1 MKQKTVLF
9 ESWRGKYADSPRAIS
24 EALQKLRPD
33 LKLIWVADESTRLP
47 DGVARVRRHT
57 PEYFARLYSC
67 DYLISNDVVSK
78 HLVKGPRVRYLQT
91 WHGTPFKTI
100 GFDEE
105 FRSYPGAAAHQKRLE
120 RDIRKWDYLL
130 SPAPSSS
137 DILRGAF
144 RFDGELLET
153 GYPRNDILKS
163 ADAPRIRE
171 EVRKELGVDPS
182 SLVVLNAPTW
192 RDDSP
197 DPEGKFK
204 DPEVLDLELLEKT
217 TPAGTVILNRMH
229 NVVKTAPRGR
239 DGFTLDVSKYP
250 DIAELYLAADVMV
263 SDYSSAI
270 FDFAVTGKPIVLFPY
285 DLARYRDSVRGLY
298 YDYEEW
304 APGTIVTDTESL
316 GAALSNLEQEHRA
329 NAERYQTFVSRF
341 CPLDDGQASVRVV
354 DRVFGY

>member
-1 MKQKTVLF
+1 MKAKTVLF

-24 EALQKLRPD
+24 EVLQRLRPD
-33 LKLIWVADESTRLP
+33 LKLVWVANESTRLP
-47 DGVARVRRHT
+47 EGVARVRRHT

-78 HLVKGPRVRYLQT
+78 HLVKGPNVTYLQT

-105 FRSYPGAAAHQKRLE
+105 FHTYPGAAAHHKRMV

-137 DILRGAF
+137 EILRRAF
-144 RFDGELLET
+144 RFDGELLEA

-163 ADAPRIRE
+163 AEAPGIRE
-171 EVRKELGVDPS
+171 AVRNELGLDPS
-182 SLVVLNAPTW
+182 ALVVLNAPTW

-197 DPEGKFK
+197 DPAGKFK
-204 DPEVLDLELLEKT
+204 DPEVLDLDVLQKT
-217 TPAGTVILNRMH
+217 TPAGTVVLNRMH
-229 NVVKTAPRGR
+229 SVVKTAPAGR
-239 DGFTLDVSKYP
+239 DGFTLDVSNYP

-285 DLARYRDSVRGLY
+285 DLARYRDNVRGLY

-316 GAALSNLEQEHRA
+316 GAALSNLEEGHRA
-329 NAERYQTFVSRF
+329 NAERYRTFVSRF
-341 CPLDDGQASVRVV
+341 CPLDDGRASERVV
-354 DRVFGY
+354 ERVFGS